1 MREIPDEERRGRLGS
16 VDSVSGKWLLS
27 RLFSW
32 SEVVLVRG
40 IVMAPLV
47 ILDPVLKWLIL
58 GIFNPVRSTQ
68 R

>member
-1 MREIPDEERRGRLGS
+1 MPDDERRGRLGS

-27 RLFSW
+27 RLLSW

-47 ILDPVLKWLIL
+47 ILDPDLEWVIL
-58 GIFNPVRSTQ
+58 GIFVPVRSTQ